1 MINRKIARLLQ
12 IINNPGALRGLFTLR
27 GNFSISSFRINAVVA
42 AYQSIFHTIIDVG
55 ANMGQFAFAAAQ
67 RFPMAEIYCFE
78 PAPDVYRILKD
89 NLKNFPKIHFNNCAI
104 GNENGKIPF
113 YQNELTLASSALPMH
128 EKNIHPNCDAKRSNI
143 IEVDVFRM
151 DDFPS
156 LHISEPVLLKLDVQ
170 GYEKNALQGAEKTL
184 KYIDYIALE
193 VSFVQLYENQPLF
206 DELHEYLKALGF
218 ELLVP
223 VNVNEGNNLAIVEMD
238 VLYRKVKRG
247 NTNMQKTRLQGSVV

>member
-1 MINRKIARLLQ
+1 MINRKINGLLQ
-12 IINNPGALRGLFTLR
+12 IINYPGALRGLFTLR

-55 ANMGQFAFAAAQ
+55 ANIGQFALAAAQ

-78 PAPDVYRILKD
+78 PVPDVCRILKD
-89 NLKNFPKIHFNNCAI
+89 NLKRFPKIHVNNCAI
-104 GNENGKIPF
+104 GNENGKLPF
-113 YQNELTLASSALPMH
+113 YRNEFTLASSALPMH
-128 EKNIHPNCDAKRSNI
+128 KKNTHPNCDANRSDI
-143 IEVDVFRM
+143 IEVDIFRM

-156 LHISEPVLLKLDVQ
+156 LHVREPVLLKLDVQ
-170 GYEKNALQGAEKTL
+170 GYEKNALQGAEKIL

-206 DELHEYLKALGF
+206 DELHEYLKDIGF

-223 VNVNEGNNLAIVEMD
+223 VDVNAGNNLAILEMD
-238 VLYRKVKRG
+238 VLYRKVKR
-247 NTNMQKTRLQGSVV
+247 